1 MQVWSN
7 FENSIYTINMNPI
20 KKYFI
25 YLRLYHQL
33 SRQEIHAICL
43 PYQREWA
50 LSNPY
55 KSITEL
61 QAYGRGFA
69 SKYRQIYAQRKMA
82 MLELD
87 L

>member
-1 MQVWSN
+1 
-7 FENSIYTINMNPI
+7 MNPI

-25 YLRLYHQL
+25 YLRFYHEL